1 MTPEEFRKFGYRV
14 VDWIADYRS
23 KISELPVMA
32 RTDPGEVHV
41 RLPSGP
47 PQSPEAFEEIFRDLD
62 EIILPGLSHW
72 QDPRFFG
79 YFPANAL
86 LASVLGDYLSTG
98 LGVLGLSWQSSPALT
113 ELEEV
118 VTGWM
123 RQMMGLSSAWSGVI
137 QDTAST
143 STLVALLCARERS
156 SNYSLSRGGFQA
168 EEQPLVVYTSSQS
181 HSSVEKAALLAGFG
195 RTNVRQ
201 IPHDRDYA

>member
-1 MTPEEFRKFGYRV
+1 
-14 VDWIADYRS
+14 
-23 KISELPVMA
+23 MA
-32 RTDPGEVHV
+32 RTGPGEVKT
-41 RLPSGP
+41 RLSSGP
-47 PQSPEAFEEIFRDLD
+47 PESPEPFGQIFRDLD

-118 VTGWM
+118 VTDWM
-123 RQMMGLSSAWSGVI
+123 RQMMGLSAEWSGVI

-156 SNYSLSRGGFQA
+156 SHYSQNGGGLQTPHA
-168 EEQPLVVYTSSQS
+168 PLIVYASAHS
-181 HSSVEKAALLAGFG
+181 HSSV
-195 RTNVRQ
+195 
-201 IPHDRDYA
+201 